1 MGAASSVKESVKRL
15 LLGDKTL
22 PQQVTVAICEPQDE
36 VAVWLHGGEVPR
48 DVTYLHSIACASP
61 FTVCIPFEGVEEVE
75 RQRGGDKMSL
85 ELRERRGAQ
94 RLLGKIRLRYDK
106 TIPVGES
113 CLGLFKAKSCVNYC
127 MPRVRFWA
135 HYLQQGYWRWRD
147 GRVPNVRMA

>member
-1 MGAASSVKESVKRL
+1 MAAASSVKESVKRL
-15 LLGDKTL
+15 LLGAKTL

-36 VAVWLHGGEVPR
+36 IAVWLHGREGPR

-61 FTVCIPFEGVEEVE
+61 FTVCIPFEGVDELE
-75 RQRGGDKMSL
+75 RQGGRDKMSL

-94 RLLGKIRLRYDK
+94 RPVGKIRRRYEK

-113 CLGLFKAKSCVNYC
+113 LLGLFQARSCVNYC

-135 HYLQQGYWRWRD
+135 HH
-147 GRVPNVRMA
+147 